1 MRLGFVSDAHGSPD
15 GLLVCLRFL
24 RQQGVDEIYFLGD
37 AIGYMPDWSGVFAL
51 LEEFNVVC
59 LQGNHEQMSQN
70 AVTDS
75 TRNLA
80 YGISP
85 DLLKV
90 NEHYLL
96 RASMWPTSMNL
107 LRQEK
112 KLLLVHGS
120 PSAPT
125 DGYVYMD
132 SPVEAFESVDANAIF
147 MGHTHRPFVK
157 RVYGKLLVNVGS
169 CGLPRD
175 VGNLASC
182 AIYDVDKDDCVIF
195 RIPFEVNNVLKRFKN
210 KIHPSVKNCLLRQGD
225 DYYGTLVR

>member
-1 MRLGFVSDAHGSPD
+1 MRLGLVSDAHGNPD
-15 GLLVCLRFL
+15 GLFICLKFL
-24 RQQGVDEIYFLGD
+24 RKQAVDEIYFLGD
-37 AIGYMPDWSGVFAL
+37 AIGYLPDWSGVFTL
-51 LEEFNVVC
+51 LEEFHVVC

-70 AVTDS
+70 AVTNS

-85 DLLKV
+85 ELCRV
-90 NEHYLL
+90 NKHHLL
-96 RASMWPTSMNL
+96 RASTWPTSINL
-107 LRQEK
+107 LIQGK

-120 PSAPT
+120 PYAPL
-125 DGYVYMD
+125 DGYVYKD
-132 SPVEAFESVDANAIF
+132 SPVEPFATVDADAIF

-182 AIYDVDKDDCVIF
+182 AIYDVDKDKCVIF
-195 RIPFEVNNVLKRFKN
+195 RMPFDVQNILKHMKT
-210 KIHPSVKNCLLRQGD
+210 KIHPMVEDCLLRQGD
-225 DYYGTLVR
+225 GYYGTLVT